1 MQKPY
6 LNQYLS
12 TTTSKIDRRLP
23 AIYKVNND
31 VSLFLAVH
39 WPASHTG
46 LVVCGFSRLTSFAG
60 LGATITIALEAQPSM
75 AVKIAIEG

>member
-39 WPASHTG
+39 WPAPHAG
-46 LVVCGFSRLTSFAG
+46 LVAVVKLQQIDVIRRAWCYDNHCARST
-60 LGATITIALEAQPSM
+60 ALNGCENSH
-75 AVKIAIEG
+75 